1 MKTMM
6 MKTLLKIIIKILKRM
21 IKNNNNN
28 YKYILDFY
36 YFQQKINKEKD
47 EELNNIYIY
56 EMQHITNEDDIFNNY
71 FLIQVLK

>member
-1 MKTMM
+1 
-6 MKTLLKIIIKILKRM
+6 M

-47 EELNNIYIY
+47 EELNNIYTKEDLIKFQKKY
-56 EMQHITNEDDIFNNY
+56 YIIIFEMIKIFMSLTVY
-71 FLIQVLK
+71 MKCSI